1 MAIQIDFRK
10 VREDQQEEEYT
21 FGSPEMD
28 RRLVIET
35 ESGEGRPLYGT
46 ADRNY
51 AAVFV
56 KFLRFH
62 RSEARW
68 PERGSYAA

>member
-1 MAIQIDFRK
+1 MAILIDFRK
-10 VREDQQEEEYT
+10 VREDKQEVEYT
-21 FGSPEMD
+21 FGWPEMD
-28 RRLVIET
+28 RRLVIEK
-35 ESGEGRPLYGT
+35 ESGEGRPLDGT

-56 KFLRFH
+56 KILRFH